1 MPTVI
6 DADTH
11 IAEPAAMWEHIGKDM
26 YDRRPVMVSVPADT
40 WYRGFN
46 AMWLIDG
53 NIFPKPMG
61 KGSFRLV
68 TPSAAAGQT
77 ARTDLDVGCRELTN
91 IPARLSDM
99 DKLKVDVQVVY
110 PTLFLV
116 YLTDDAELEV
126 ALCQAYNRYMGD
138 VFEKSGGRIRWV
150 AIPPL
155 RSMPDATSEIRWA
168 KEHGAVGV
176 FFRGVER
183 DRTLDERCFF
193 PLYEEASGL
202 GMPICIHTGAGCPAW
217 TAVFKTETNTS
228 FPHLRLLP
236 LIAFND
242 LLVNDVPKQFPKLKF
257 GFIEAGSSW
266 VPFLFHTLKR
276 RLRDSTEQYGPK
288 LFEDNRIW
296 VACEADEDLPY
307 LIEHIGED
315 HLIVG
320 SDYGHNDPSEE
331 PHMVD
336 TMRGHERVSS
346 RVMDKILGENA
357 AQLYGI

>member
-1 MPTVI
+1 MATVV

-11 IAEPAAMWEHIGKDM
+11 ISEPAAMWELMEPDL
-26 YDRRPVMVSVPADT
+26 YLRRPVVVSVPTNT
-40 WYRGFN
+40 WYGDFN

-68 TPSAAAGQT
+68 TPSAAAGQ
-77 ARTDLDVGCRELTN
+77 ARRTDIDQTCRELTD
-91 IPARLSDM
+91 PEPRLREM
-99 DKLKVDVQVVY
+99 DKLQVDIQVVY

-116 YLTDDAELEV
+116 YLTDDPDLEI
-126 ALCQAYNRYMGD
+126 ALCRAYNRFLANAYAN
-138 VFEKSGGRIRWV
+138 SGGRIRWT

-155 RSMPDATSEIRWA
+155 RSMPAAVSELRWA

-183 DRTLDERCFF
+183 DKTLDEAYFY
-193 PLYEEASGL
+193 PIYEEAAGL

-217 TAVFKTETNTS
+217 TAIFNTETNTS
-228 FPHLRLLP
+228 FPHLRILP

-242 LLVNDVPKQFPKLKF
+242 LLVNDIPRKFPKLKF

-266 VPFLFHTLKR
+266 VPYLFHTLRR
-276 RLRDSTEQYGPK
+276 RLRDGGKGYGPK

-296 VACEADEDLPY
+296 VACETDEDLPY
-307 LIEHIGED
+307 LLKYVGED
-315 HLIVG
+315 HLVIG

-331 PHMVD
+331 PRLVE
-336 TMRGHERVSS
+336 TMRNYEGLPGRV
-346 RVMDKILGENA
+346 VDKILGENA
-357 AQLYGI
+357 KELYGL